1 MNQESHFAL
10 APGVFHIIFYIFA
23 LMVDSH
29 KRVPNI
35 KRQRKKRIWAI
46 KSDIHLPGG
55 GGGLF
60 LSFTPR
66 NFSIKMNVERTEWL
80 ALLLI
85 CLTCRPEVRGTR
97 LYAAAGSPSFFCTM
111 AACFWPER
119 CLLKTVSLLHT
130 TLHMVQALTAPAAA
144 PPSTIFC
151 FFVSRSRSTEAVDLP
166 LPASGF
172 SIGPIIIGLAVAV
185 VACAAVEEEVLV
197 SFFGSA
203 SFSKFFRCFFPSM
216 CLV

>member
-10 APGVFHIIFYIFA
+10 APGVFHIIFYICA

-29 KRVPNI
+29 KRVQNI

-46 KSDIHLPGG
+46 KSESIYQ
-55 GGGLF
+55 GGLF

-119 CLLKTVSLLHT
+119 CLLKTVSLLQT

-172 SIGPIIIGLAVAV
+172 SIGPIIIGFVVVVVV